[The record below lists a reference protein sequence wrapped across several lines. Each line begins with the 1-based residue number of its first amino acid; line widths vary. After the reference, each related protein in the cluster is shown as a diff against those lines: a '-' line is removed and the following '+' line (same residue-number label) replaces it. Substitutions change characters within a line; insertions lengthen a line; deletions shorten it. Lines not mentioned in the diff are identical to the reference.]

1 MYRPRFLTYIAATPT
16 LEECK
21 ERLVEV
27 ISSFLLPTLISLR
40 KLKLKIIRYNY
51 SPFDNST
58 ASSLFML
65 DRDQFD
71 AKAMSKL
78 DGILGSNLIFD
89 VSLLS

>member
-1 MYRPRFLTYIAATPT
+1 M
-16 LEECK
+16 EECK

-27 ISSFLLPTLISLR
+27 ISSSLLPTLISLR
-40 KLKLKIIRYNY
+40 KLKLKIICFNY

-65 DRDQFD
+65 DRGQFD
-71 AKAMSKL
+71 AKAMSIL